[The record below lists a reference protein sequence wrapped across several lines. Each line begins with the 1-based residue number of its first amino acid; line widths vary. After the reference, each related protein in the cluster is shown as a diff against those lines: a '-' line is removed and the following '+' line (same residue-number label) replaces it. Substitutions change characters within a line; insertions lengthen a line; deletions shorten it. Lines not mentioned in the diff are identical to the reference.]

1 MQLTVEPLD
10 SPLSVN
16 GTIVH
21 VVLQASAT
29 LTSSMSAE
37 SKPSAAP
44 LDAPPP
50 PAPPPNATHSAAS
63 PPAASPPAAPPSDA
77 THAAA
82 SPPAA
87 SPPAAPPSNA
97 THAAASP
104 PGASPPAAP
113 PSNATNPAASPPA
126 ASPPAA
132 ASPSL
137 VSGSTPYPATGAA
150 TVSGS
155 PFSAGQGSVPHMPLD
170 PVVVTPYS
178 EAAQNQ
184 LPSRTGT
191 HWINRG
197 PHSLDVP
204 IPWAL
209 PSWRSPKDPALADP
223 SAELPAAASSSA
235 TDPASH
241 SPEVAVL
248 QASAEPDFPT
258 DAEHAHLPHNP
269 ALPIAASAQLPAQTP
284 SAGKAAEQ
292 ATAEQQGSQRMS
304 LQGYCVMNDASLAPD
319 PNLAVTVRHRFPVT
333 AHTGVT
339 LQSTSVP
346 DATLAQSIL
355 QDTVVAALHHTLTE
369 TTVGSE
375 TLSTADSPTTEST
388 GLLCSVSGSRKTPSG
403 DPSEGP
409 HAAAGSPGWS
419 DAPAQSQLMTP
430 EQRALLA
437 KGIQLGKQVQQ
448 VQPSVRLLLSV
459 ASHLFLFS
467 HTSFFSMPLF
477 GESSVS

>member
-1 MQLTVEPLD
+1 
-10 SPLSVN
+10 
-16 GTIVH
+16 
-21 VVLQASAT
+21 
-29 LTSSMSAE
+29 
-37 SKPSAAP
+37 
-44 LDAPPP
+44 
-50 PAPPPNATHSAAS
+50 
-63 PPAASPPAAPPSDA
+63 
-77 THAAA
+77 
-82 SPPAA
+82 
-87 SPPAAPPSNA
+87 
-97 THAAASP
+97 
-104 PGASPPAAP
+104 
-113 PSNATNPAASPPA
+113 
-126 ASPPAA
+126 
-132 ASPSL
+132 
-137 VSGSTPYPATGAA
+137 
-150 TVSGS
+150 
-155 PFSAGQGSVPHMPLD
+155 MPLD
-170 PVVVTPYS
+170 PVVVTSYS
-178 EAAQNQ
+178 EAAQHQ

-191 HWINRG
+191 RWINRG

-204 IPWAL
+204 IPWVL

-248 QASAEPDFPT
+248 QASAEPDSPT

-304 LQGYCVMNDASLAPD
+304 LQGHRVMNDANLARD
-319 PNLAVTVRHRFPVT
+319 PNLASTVRHRLPVT
-333 AHTGVT
+333 AHMEFT

-355 QDTVVAALHHTLTE
+355 QDTVVAALHHTLSE

-375 TLSTADSPTTEST
+375 TLSTADSTTTEST
-388 GLLCSVSGSRKTPSG
+388 GLPCSLSGSRKTPSG
-403 DPSEGP
+403 DPTD
-409 HAAAGSPGWS
+409 AAAGSPGWS

-448 VQPSVRLLLSV
+448 VQPSLRLLLAV
-459 ASHLFLFS
+459 VSHLFLFS
-467 HTSFFSMPLF
+467 HIAFFSMPLF